1 MTPGKLNLLVPQGS
15 TYTKVFTW
23 KTGTT
28 VKTPVDLTGMT
39 FQSKAKHVAT
49 GAMLVLS
56 EYITITDAVNGQFQI
71 KLPADFTDS
80 LSSTYAYDIEV
91 VDTMGDI
98 LRLLEGILVVSVG
111 VTK

>member
-1 MTPGKLNLLVPQGS
+1 MQPGKLNLLVPQGS

-23 KTGTT
+23 KSGTPT
-28 VKTPVDLTGMT
+28 ATPVDLTGMT

-56 EYITITDAVNGQFQI
+56 EYITITDAVNGVFQL
-71 KLPADFTDS
+71 KLPATFTDS

-91 VDTMGDI
+91 VDIAGDI
-98 LRLLEGILVVSVG
+98 LRLVEGILVINVG